1 MAAASGVCKMI
12 WDIQSWHCLLIS
24 ELKNSYLLQQ
34 VVLLKHVYSASVNQ
48 ANSKNDVDRLKCVA
62 TKMCCYEKVQILWWG
77 QSKVEISERVTKCP
91 AKIIWW
97 PQISSP
103 WYSWLT
109 PLGHWSISLSRESV
123 KNLFEFFRGY
133 RTETL
138 G

>member
-34 VVLLKHVYSASVNQ
+34 VVLLKHVDSASVNQ

-109 PLGHWSISLSRESV
+109 RFRSLI
-123 KNLFEFFRGY
+123 NFFIPWKRQKSFWIFQGV
-133 RTETL
+133 
-138 G
+138 